1 MTGVEY
7 REHSFEVKLA
17 AVNHYLAGH
26 AGIISTA
33 KLFQLSHTSLSHWIN
48 LFLLHGPRALDCR
61 HKRSYSP
68 EDKLCVVLY
77 ALGHSESLPRVA
89 ARFNIPSHNTV
100 KNWIKGYRKS
110 GNEAFIRRWK
120 EKSMTR
126 SDDTH
131 ENEANMTPEEMKN
144 ELRYLR
150 AENAYL
156 KAMQEHLLEK
166 KPPGAGEK
174 TKVIRSLRC
183 GHCQS
188 DLLKAA
194 GLARST
200 LYYQLSLQK
209 AKDKY
214 ADVKQLIAS
223 IFHEHRGCYGYRR
236 IHCELQKRG
245 LKFSGKTVRK
255 LMQQLGLKS
264 PVRLKKYRSYRGNMG
279 LAAENILQRQF
290 KAEAPCEK
298 WVTDITE
305 FRAGGQKLYLSPIL
319 DLFNGEIVAWETA
332 CRPTEELVKRMLN
345 KGLESLAEGE
355 KPLLHSDQGWH
366 YRIKSY
372 QSALADRGLVQ
383 SMSRKGNCLDNA
395 VMENF
400 FGHLK
405 EEMYYRRDYRNVE
418 ELENAVNEYITYWN
432 QKRIKLSL
440 GGLSPVEYRTE
451 HQKAG

>member
-1 MTGVEY
+1 MK
-7 REHSFEVKLA
+7 HSFEVKLA

-110 GNEAFIRRWK
+110 GNEAFIRRRK

-166 KPPGAGEK
+166 SARSWKK
-174 TKVIRSLRC
+174 TKVIQSLRY

-451 HQKAG
+451 YQKAG

>member
-1 MTGVEY
+1 MK
-7 REHSFEVKLA
+7 HSFEVKIA

-48 LFLLHGPRALDCR
+48 LFLLHGPQALDCR

-100 KNWIKGYRKS
+100 KNWIKGYHKS
-110 GNEAFIRRWK
+110 GDEAFIRRRK

-372 QSALADRGLVQ
+372 QSALADKGLVQ

-405 EEMYYRRDYRNVE
+405 EEMYYRRDYRSVE

-451 HQKAG
+451 YQKAG

>member
-1 MTGVEY
+1 MK
-7 REHSFEVKLA
+7 HSFEVKIA

-61 HKRSYSP
+61 HRRSYSP

-110 GNEAFIRRWK
+110 GNEAFIRRRK

-372 QSALADRGLVQ
+372 QSALADKGLVQ

-405 EEMYYRRDYRNVE
+405 EEMYYRRDYRSVE

>member
-1 MTGVEY
+1 
-7 REHSFEVKLA
+7 
-17 AVNHYLAGH
+17 
-26 AGIISTA
+26 
-33 KLFQLSHTSLSHWIN
+33 QLSHTSLSHWIN

-110 GNEAFIRRWK
+110 GNEAFIRRRK

-372 QSALADRGLVQ
+372 QSALADKGLVQ

-405 EEMYYRRDYRNVE
+405 EEMYYRRDYRSVE

-451 HQKAG
+451 YQKAG

>member
-1 MTGVEY
+1 MK
-7 REHSFEVKLA
+7 HSFEVKIA

-61 HKRSYSP
+61 HRRSYSP

-110 GNEAFIRRWK
+110 GNEAFIRRRK

-372 QSALADRGLVQ
+372 QSALADKGLVQ

-405 EEMYYRRDYRNVE
+405 EEMYYRRDYRSVE

-440 GGLSPVEYRTE
+440 GGLS
-451 HQKAG
+451 

>member
-1 MTGVEY
+1 MK
-7 REHSFEVKLA
+7 HSFEVKLA

-77 ALGHSESLPRVA
+77 ALRHSESLPRVA

-110 GNEAFIRRWK
+110 GNEAFIRRRK

-372 QSALADRGLVQ
+372 QSDLADKGLVQ

-405 EEMYYRRDYRNVE
+405 EEIYYRRDYRNVE

>member
-1 MTGVEY
+1 
-7 REHSFEVKLA
+7 
-17 AVNHYLAGH
+17 
-26 AGIISTA
+26 

-110 GNEAFIRRWK
+110 GNEAFIRRSPGK
-120 EKSMTR
+120 
-126 SDDTH
+126 
-131 ENEANMTPEEMKN
+131 
-144 ELRYLR
+144 
-150 AENAYL
+150 
-156 KAMQEHLLEK
+156 KA
-166 KPPGAGEK
+166 PGAGEK

-319 DLFNGEIVAWETA
+319 DLFNGEIVAWET
-332 CRPTEELVKRMLN
+332 
-345 KGLESLAEGE
+345 
-355 KPLLHSDQGWH
+355 
-366 YRIKSY
+366 
-372 QSALADRGLVQ
+372 
-383 SMSRKGNCLDNA
+383 
-395 VMENF
+395 
-400 FGHLK
+400 
-405 EEMYYRRDYRNVE
+405 
-418 ELENAVNEYITYWN
+418 
-432 QKRIKLSL
+432 
-440 GGLSPVEYRTE
+440 
-451 HQKAG
+451 

>member
-1 MTGVEY
+1 MK
-7 REHSFEVKLA
+7 HSFEVKLA

-110 GNEAFIRRWK
+110 GNEAFIRRRK

>member
-1 MTGVEY
+1 
-7 REHSFEVKLA
+7 A

-61 HKRSYSP
+61 HRRSYSP

-110 GNEAFIRRWK
+110 GNEAFIRRRK

-372 QSALADRGLVQ
+372 QSALADKGLVQ

-405 EEMYYRRDYRNVE
+405 EEMYYRRDYRSVE

-440 GGLSPVEYRTE
+440 GGL
-451 HQKAG
+451 

>member
-1 MTGVEY
+1 MK
-7 REHSFEVKLA
+7 HSFEVKLA

-110 GNEAFIRRWK
+110 GNEAFIRRRK

-405 EEMYYRRDYRNVE
+405 EEMYYRRDYRSVE

-440 GGLSPVEYRTE
+440 GGL
-451 HQKAG
+451 

>member
-1 MTGVEY
+1 MK
-7 REHSFEVKLA
+7 HSFEVKLA

-61 HKRSYSP
+61 HRRSYSP

-110 GNEAFIRRWK
+110 GNEAFIRRRK
-120 EKSMTR
+120 EKCMTR
-126 SDDTH
+126 SDGTH

-372 QSALADRGLVQ
+372 QSDLADKGLVQ

-405 EEMYYRRDYRNVE
+405 EEIYYRRDYRSVE

-451 HQKAG
+451 YQKAG

>member
-1 MTGVEY
+1 
-7 REHSFEVKLA
+7 
-17 AVNHYLAGH
+17 
-26 AGIISTA
+26 
-33 KLFQLSHTSLSHWIN
+33 N

-110 GNEAFIRRWK
+110 GNEAFIRRRK

-372 QSALADRGLVQ
+372 QSALADKGLVQ

-405 EEMYYRRDYRNVE
+405 EEIYYRRDYRSVE

-440 GGLSPVEYRTE
+440 GGLSPVECRTE
-451 HQKAG
+451 YQKAG

>member
-1 MTGVEY
+1 
-7 REHSFEVKLA
+7 
-17 AVNHYLAGH
+17 
-26 AGIISTA
+26 TA

-110 GNEAFIRRWK
+110 GNEAFIRRRK

-405 EEMYYRRDYRNVE
+405 EEMYYRRDYRSVE

-440 GGLSPVEYRTE
+440 GGLSPVEY
-451 HQKAG
+451 

>member
-1 MTGVEY
+1 
-7 REHSFEVKLA
+7 
-17 AVNHYLAGH
+17 
-26 AGIISTA
+26 ISTA

-110 GNEAFIRRWK
+110 GNEAFIRRRK

-405 EEMYYRRDYRNVE
+405 EEMYYRRDYRSVE

-440 GGLSPVEYRTE
+440 GGLSPVEY
-451 HQKAG
+451 

>member
-1 MTGVEY
+1 MK
-7 REHSFEVKLA
+7 HPFEVKLA

-110 GNEAFIRRWK
+110 GNEAFIRRRK

-405 EEMYYRRDYRNVE
+405 EEMYYRRDYRSVE
-418 ELENAVNEYITYWN
+418 ELENAVSEYITYWN

-451 HQKAG
+451 YQKTG

>member
-1 MTGVEY
+1 MK
-7 REHSFEVKLA
+7 HSFEVKLA

-110 GNEAFIRRWK
+110 GNEAFIRRRK
-120 EKSMTR
+120 EKCMTR

-440 GGLSPVEYRTE
+440 GGL
-451 HQKAG
+451 

>member
-1 MTGVEY
+1 MK
-7 REHSFEVKLA
+7 HSFEVKLA

-110 GNEAFIRRWK
+110 GNEAFIRRRK

-372 QSALADRGLVQ
+372 QSALADKGLVQ

-405 EEMYYRRDYRNVE
+405 EEMYYRRDYRSVE

-451 HQKAG
+451 YQKVG

>member
-1 MTGVEY
+1 MK
-7 REHSFEVKLA
+7 HSFEVKLA

-110 GNEAFIRRWK
+110 GNEAFIRRRK
-120 EKSMTR
+120 EKCMTR

-372 QSALADRGLVQ
+372 QSDLADKGLVQ

-405 EEMYYRRDYRNVE
+405 EEIYYRRDYRNVE

>member
-1 MTGVEY
+1 MK
-7 REHSFEVKLA
+7 HSFEVKLA

-110 GNEAFIRRWK
+110 GNEAFIRRRK

-188 DLLKAA
+188 DLLKAT

>member
-1 MTGVEY
+1 MK
-7 REHSFEVKLA
+7 HSFEVKLA

-110 GNEAFIRRWK
+110 GNEAFIRRRK

-372 QSALADRGLVQ
+372 QSALADKGLVQ

-405 EEMYYRRDYRNVE
+405 EEMYYRRDYRSVE

-451 HQKAG
+451 YQ

>member
-1 MTGVEY
+1 MK
-7 REHSFEVKLA
+7 HSFEVKLA

-110 GNEAFIRRWK
+110 GNEAFIRRRK

-372 QSALADRGLVQ
+372 QSALADKGLVQ

-405 EEMYYRRDYRNVE
+405 EEMYYRRDYRSVE

>member
-1 MTGVEY
+1 MK
-7 REHSFEVKLA
+7 HSFEVKLA

-110 GNEAFIRRWK
+110 GNEAFIRRRK

-174 TKVIRSLRC
+174 TKVIRSLKC

-214 ADVKQLIAS
+214 GDVKQLIAS

>member
-1 MTGVEY
+1 MK
-7 REHSFEVKLA
+7 HSFEVKLA

-77 ALGHSESLPRVA
+77 ALGHSESLRVA

-110 GNEAFIRRWK
+110 GNEAFIRRRK

-166 KPPGAGEK
+166 KRRSWRK
-174 TKVIRSLRC
+174 TKVIQSLRY

-245 LKFSGKTVRK
+245 LKFSGKTVQK

-372 QSALADRGLVQ
+372 QSAPADRGLVQ

-451 HQKAG
+451 YQKAG

>member
-1 MTGVEY
+1 MK
-7 REHSFEVKLA
+7 HSFEVKLA

-110 GNEAFIRRWK
+110 GNEAFIRRRK

-440 GGLSPVEYRTE
+440 
-451 HQKAG
+451 

>member
-1 MTGVEY
+1 
-7 REHSFEVKLA
+7 
-17 AVNHYLAGH
+17 
-26 AGIISTA
+26 

-110 GNEAFIRRWK
+110 GNEAFIRRRK

-372 QSALADRGLVQ
+372 QSALADKGLVQ

-405 EEMYYRRDYRNVE
+405 EEMYYRRDYRSVE

-451 HQKAG
+451 YQKAG

>member
-1 MTGVEY
+1 
-7 REHSFEVKLA
+7 
-17 AVNHYLAGH
+17 NHYLAGH

-48 LFLLHGPRALDCR
+48 LFLLHGPQALDCR

-110 GNEAFIRRWK
+110 GNEAFIRRRK

-372 QSALADRGLVQ
+372 QSALADKGLVQ

-405 EEMYYRRDYRNVE
+405 EEMYYRRDYRSVE

-451 HQKAG
+451 YQKAG

>member
-1 MTGVEY
+1 
-7 REHSFEVKLA
+7 
-17 AVNHYLAGH
+17 
-26 AGIISTA
+26 IISTA

-110 GNEAFIRRWK
+110 GNEAFIRRRK

-372 QSALADRGLVQ
+372 QSALADKGLVQ

-405 EEMYYRRDYRNVE
+405 EEMYYRRDYRSVE

-440 GGLSPVEYRTE
+440 GGLSPVEYR
-451 HQKAG
+451 

>member
-1 MTGVEY
+1 
-7 REHSFEVKLA
+7 
-17 AVNHYLAGH
+17 GH

-110 GNEAFIRRWK
+110 GNEAFIRRRK

-372 QSALADRGLVQ
+372 QSALADKGLVQ

-405 EEMYYRRDYRNVE
+405 EEMYYRRDYRSVE

>member
-1 MTGVEY
+1 MK
-7 REHSFEVKLA
+7 HSFEVKLA

-110 GNEAFIRRWK
+110 GNEAFIRRRK

-255 LMQQLGLKS
+255 LVQQLGLKS

-372 QSALADRGLVQ
+372 QSALADKGLVQ

-405 EEMYYRRDYRNVE
+405 EEMYYRRDYRSVE

-451 HQKAG
+451 YQKAG

>member
-1 MTGVEY
+1 
-7 REHSFEVKLA
+7 
-17 AVNHYLAGH
+17 
-26 AGIISTA
+26 
-33 KLFQLSHTSLSHWIN
+33 LFQLSHTSLSHWIN

-110 GNEAFIRRWK
+110 GNEAFIRRRK

-405 EEMYYRRDYRNVE
+405 EEMYYRRDYRSVE

-451 HQKAG
+451 

>member
-1 MTGVEY
+1 
-7 REHSFEVKLA
+7 
-17 AVNHYLAGH
+17 
-26 AGIISTA
+26 
-33 KLFQLSHTSLSHWIN
+33 
-48 LFLLHGPRALDCR
+48 
-61 HKRSYSP
+61 
-68 EDKLCVVLY
+68 
-77 ALGHSESLPRVA
+77 
-89 ARFNIPSHNTV
+89 
-100 KNWIKGYRKS
+100 
-110 GNEAFIRRWK
+110 
-120 EKSMTR
+120 MTR

-166 KPPGAGEK
+166 SARSWRK
-174 TKVIRSLRC
+174 TKVIQSLRY

-264 PVRLKKYRSYRGNMG
+264 PVRLKKYRSYREIWDSLQKISFSDCSKRQLLREMG
-279 LAAENILQRQF
+279 DRYHRI
-290 KAEAPCEK
+290 
-298 WVTDITE
+298 
-305 FRAGGQKLYLSPIL
+305 
-319 DLFNGEIVAWETA
+319 
-332 CRPTEELVKRMLN
+332 
-345 KGLESLAEGE
+345 
-355 KPLLHSDQGWH
+355 QGW
-366 YRIKSY
+366 RTKT
-372 QSALADRGLVQ
+372 V
-383 SMSRKGNCLDNA
+383 
-395 VMENF
+395 
-400 FGHLK
+400 
-405 EEMYYRRDYRNVE
+405 
-418 ELENAVNEYITYWN
+418 
-432 QKRIKLSL
+432 
-440 GGLSPVEYRTE
+440 PVPDT
-451 HQKAG
+451 

>member
-1 MTGVEY
+1 MK
-7 REHSFEVKLA
+7 HSFEVKLA

-110 GNEAFIRRWK
+110 GNEAFIRRRK

-405 EEMYYRRDYRNVE
+405 EEMYYRRDYRSVE

-432 QKRIKLSL
+432 QKRIKL
-440 GGLSPVEYRTE
+440 
-451 HQKAG
+451 

>member
-1 MTGVEY
+1 MK
-7 REHSFEVKLA
+7 HSFEVKLA

-48 LFLLHGPRALDCR
+48 LFLLHGPLALDCR
-61 HKRSYSP
+61 HRRSYSP

-110 GNEAFIRRWK
+110 GNEAFIRRRK

-372 QSALADRGLVQ
+372 QSALADKGLVQ

-405 EEMYYRRDYRNVE
+405 EEIYYRRDYRSVE

-440 GGLSPVEYRTE
+440 GGLSPVEYRAE
-451 HQKAG
+451 YQKAG

>member
-1 MTGVEY
+1 
-7 REHSFEVKLA
+7 
-17 AVNHYLAGH
+17 
-26 AGIISTA
+26 
-33 KLFQLSHTSLSHWIN
+33 TSLSHWIN

-110 GNEAFIRRWK
+110 GNEAFIRRRK

-372 QSALADRGLVQ
+372 QSALADKGLVQ

-400 FGHLK
+400 FGYLK
-405 EEMYYRRDYRNVE
+405 EEMYYRRDYRSVE

-451 HQKAG
+451 YQKAG

>member
-1 MTGVEY
+1 MK
-7 REHSFEVKLA
+7 HSFEVKLA

-61 HKRSYSP
+61 HRRSYSP

-110 GNEAFIRRWK
+110 GNEAFIRRRK
-120 EKSMTR
+120 EKCMTR